1 MSCYTLAMEQ
11 IDKLT
16 LKNEKVNTKNLKK
29 IIPVYKKHKG
39 LLIVVTFFMMCSGVL
54 GILMPIFSANTLS
67 SLAEGKFNMALRYTI
82 IMCCLGLGKIIFN
95 LLDEIFFVKVNL
107 KLRFELTKMV
117 IDSVNKTKM
126 STLDST
132 SLGALADRLSTDVNK
147 ISDTYLTLMDL
158 TFNII
163 TNVVF
168 LCYIAYLNFYIF
180 LILLVYVFVLYV
192 VCSIKSRIWI
202 KGSKITRRV
211 KDIARSSYFEQ
222 IVGIRDVKLLN
233 IKNEVTDYSH
243 SKLKYALEIEESVR
257 AKRNIIRRIQT
268 AVSIVF
274 ELVFLIIGIAF
285 VKKEFLLLAGLLV
298 IYAYYGR
305 VEGLISYMSSFKEFK
320 AEAEISA
327 TRIFEVIEDYEK
339 EEFGTETL
347 EDFSGNIKL
356 QDVSFGYHPETP
368 VLKNLNMEFK
378 PGEVTAIVGKSGS
391 GKTTILSLISKL
403 YDINSGEILLDE
415 KNINTLCEEAI
426 HSNIGEISQ
435 APYIFNASIK
445 QNLLFVKPEAT
456 DEEIVKVLK
465 DAQIYKD
472 VEKMPNGMDTE
483 IGENGI
489 KLSGGQ
495 KQRVA
500 IARLMLMGSKV
511 IVFDEATS
519 ALDNTSQNKIVKM
532 LEKHKKDKTII
543 IVAHRLSTIVN
554 ADKIYMLDGGSVL
567 AEGNHKWLMKNCKE
581 YKELYELEEE
591 STKIEE

>member
-1 MSCYTLAMEQ
+1 ME
-11 IDKLT
+11 KLEKLS
-16 LKNEKVNTKNLKK
+16 LKSEKVNTHNLKK
-29 IIPVYKKHKG
+29 ILPVYKKHKG
-39 LLIVVTFFMMCSGVL
+39 LLVVVTIFMICSGVL
-54 GILMPIFSANTLS
+54 GILLPIFSANALS
-67 SLAEGKFNMALRYTI
+67 SLAESKFDAAVRHAI
-82 IMCCLGLGKIIFN
+82 IMCGLGLGKIIFN

-107 KLRFELTKMV
+107 KLRYELTNMV
-117 IDSVNKTKM
+117 IDSINKTKM
-126 STLDST
+126 STLDGT

-158 TFNII
+158 TFSII

-168 LCYIAYLNFYIF
+168 LGYIAYLSIEIF
-180 LILLVYVFVLYV
+180 FVLLAYV
-192 VCSIKSRIWI
+192 LVLYIVCSIKSRIWI
-202 KGSKITRRV
+202 RGSKLTRKV

-233 IKNEVTDYSH
+233 IKNQVTDYSN
-243 SKLKYALEIEESVR
+243 SKLKYALETEETVR
-257 AKRNIIRRIQT
+257 AKRNIIRRVQT
-268 AVSIVF
+268 AVSISF

-285 VKKEFLLLAGLLV
+285 VKEKILLLSGLLV

-305 VEGLISYMSSFKEFK
+305 VEGLVSYMSSFKEFK

-327 TRIFEVIEDYEK
+327 TRIFELVEDYEK
-339 EEFGTETL
+339 EQFGNDTL
-347 EDFSGNIKL
+347 EDFSGHIMLK
-356 QDVSFGYHPETP
+356 DVSFAYNSEVV

-403 YDINSGEILLDE
+403 YDIKSGEILLDG
-415 KNINTLCEEAI
+415 KNINNLQEESI

-435 APYIFNASIK
+435 SPYIFNASIK

-456 DEEIVKVLK
+456 DEEIIKVLK

-483 IGENGI
+483 IGENGV

-519 ALDNTSQNKIVKM
+519 ALDNTSQNKIVQM

-554 ADKIYMLDGGSVL
+554 ADKIYMLDGGNII
-567 AEGNHKWLMKNCKE
+567 AEGSHKWLMQNCE
-581 YKELYELEEE
+581 SYKELYELEEE
-591 STKIEE
+591 NSKTEQ